1 VRRVLKHIA
10 LYLLYAPGNTRNVG
24 GQAVIEGV
32 MMKGRKG
39 WTVAVRGPNGEIHLK
54 KEPLSELP
62 WLFRLPILRG
72 FIALFHA
79 MFIGIK
85 AIEFSAGKAYDEE
98 DGDQLSPVSI
108 GLTIAFSI
116 LLGIGLFVLLPLYA
130 TKLIGNFLPLVSTS
144 SLMFNFVDGLIRVFL
159 FILYI
164 VGIGLWKEMRRIFE
178 YHGAEHKVIH
188 AYENGNELLVQNI
201 KKYSPLHPRC
211 GTSFLLI
218 VMIISIFTFSFIPQV
233 WPFLYKFLSRLVLIP
248 LIAGISYE
256 LLKLSAK
263 MEHNFI
269 MHLLIQPG
277 LLLQRLTTREPD
289 ESQIEV
295 AVEALREVL
304 KLEDVNV

>member
-1 VRRVLKHIA
+1 MKKFIKFILNA
-10 LYLLYAPGNTRNVG
+10 LGNMKNVG

-32 MMKGRKG
+32 MMKGRRG
-39 WTVAVRGPNGEIHLK
+39 WTVAVRGPNGKIHLK

-62 WLFRLPILRG
+62 WIFRLPILRG

-85 AIEFSAGKAYDEE
+85 AIEFSAGKAYEEE

-116 LLGIGLFVLLPLYA
+116 FLGVGLFVLLPLYA
-130 TKLIGNFLPLVSTS
+130 TKLIGNFFSLVSKS
-144 SLMFNFVDGLIRVFL
+144 SLMFNFVDGVIRVFL

-218 VMIISIFTFSFIPQV
+218 VMIISIFTFSFIPQS
-233 WPFLYKFLSRLVLIP
+233 WPFLHKFFSRLVLIP

-277 LLLQRLTTREPD
+277 LFLQRLTTREPD

-304 KLEDVNV
+304 ELEDSNA

>member
-1 VRRVLKHIA
+1 MK
-10 LYLLYAPGNTRNVG
+10 NVG

-32 MMKGRKG
+32 MMKGGKG
-39 WTVAVRGPNGEIHLK
+39 WTVAVRGPNGEIHVRR
-54 KEPLSELP
+54 EPLSELP
-62 WLFRLPILRG
+62 LLFRLPVLRG

-85 AIEFSAGKAYDEE
+85 AIEFSANKAYEEE
-98 DGDQLSPVSI
+98 DGGEQLNPASI
-108 GLTIAFSI
+108 GFTILLSI
-116 LLGIGLFVLLPLYA
+116 LLGIGLFILLPLYA
-130 TKLIGNFLPLVSTS
+130 TKLIGNIFPPVSTGS
-144 SLMFNFVDGLIRVFL
+144 FLFNFVDGIIRVFL

-164 VGIGLWKEMRRIFE
+164 VGIGMWKEMRRIFE

-188 AYENGNELLVQNI
+188 AYENGEDLLSPNI
-201 KKYSPLHPRC
+201 KGYSPLHPRC

-218 VMIISIFTFSFIPQV
+218 VMIISIFTFSFIPQA
-233 WPFLYKFLSRLVLIP
+233 WPFIYKFLSRLIFIP

-256 LLKLSAK
+256 ILKLSAK

-269 MHLLIQPG
+269 MHLLIRPG

-295 AVEALREVL
+295 AVKALQEVL
-304 KLEDVNV
+304 KFEDADA